1 MNVPSISEDLQ
12 KRAGKGMELSND
24 AAIVAALANN
34 LVATGFG
41 QSMLAAG
48 DKVVA
53 VKGMVRV
60 KSQIKG
66 QQQPIEYLAVVVGTD
81 KGVEKL
87 AAFSSLLRRR
97 PGATTNHGIFAE
109 DAFAK
114 AVNYADVY
122 TALVANPSFTVATV
136 ERNIEFPFGKAS
148 VYTTTR

>member
-1 MNVPSISEDLQ
+1 MNVASVSEDLQ
-12 KRAGKGMELSND
+12 RRAGKGMELSND

-34 LVATGFG
+34 PVATSFG

-48 DKVVA
+48 DRVVA
-53 VKGMVRV
+53 VKGMVQV
-60 KSQIKG
+60 KSQIQG
-66 QQQPIEYLAVVVGTD
+66 QQQPIEYLAVIVGTD

-109 DAFAK
+109 DAFVK

-122 TALVANPSFTVATV
+122 TALVANPNFTVTAV
-136 ERNIEFPFGKAS
+136 ERNMEFPFGKAS
-148 VYTTTR
+148 VYTISR